1 MASTLQLNDEP
12 AATKDVA
19 TKGDG
24 NHLLID
30 DLNGA
35 KVFVQI
41 KGGKVVRYYAERG
54 DGHEVRSLSLRMTEQ
69 PTGGG
74 TAAFKCFVCV
84 EDTNTGRIVCS
95 SIPCPGGPISPA

>member
-1 MASTLQLNDEP
+1 MLQLNDEP

-41 KGGKVVRYYAERG
+41 KGGKVARYYAGRG
-54 DGHEVRSLSLRMTEQ
+54 DGQEVGSLSLRMTEQ
-69 PTGGG
+69 PAGGG
-74 TAAFKCFVCV
+74 TAAFRCFICV
-84 EDTNTGRIVCS
+84 ENIDTGRLVCTR
-95 SIPCPGGPISPA
+95 IPCPGGPISPA